1 MKFGFSQQFHERRV
15 DDECKNYYGHLT
27 HAVHFLVWGE
37 PLCRKEESE
46 TGGQGNKIE
55 MALKEYAEKEPR
67 LKEILK
73 HIGLT

>member
-1 MKFGFSQQFHERRV
+1 MNVKIITVILLMLSTSWFGENLFAER
-15 DDECKNYYGHLT
+15 KNQKL
-27 HAVHFLVWGE
+27 E
-37 PLCRKEESE
+37 DME
-46 TGGQGNKIE
+46 NKIE

>member
-1 MKFGFSQQFHERRV
+1 MMNVKIITVILLMLSTSWFGENLFAER
-15 DDECKNYYGHLT
+15 KNQKL
-27 HAVHFLVWGE
+27 E
-37 PLCRKEESE
+37 DME
-46 TGGQGNKIE
+46 NKIE